1 MKVLLIKDVKGLG
14 KAGEIKEVKD
24 GYGKNF
30 LVAKGFAKV
39 ATDDVVA
46 EWQADQKRKAEEEAA
61 EIARLEA
68 LKKKL
73 ENITLVIAKK
83 LGANGSLF
91 GAITNHDVADALK
104 AEGIEIDKKLIHL
117 DGAIKATGVYEADVK
132 LGHGIHAKLKF
143 EVVGE

>member
-1 MKVLLIKDVKGLG
+1 MKVLLVKDVKNLG

-39 ATDDVVA
+39 ATDDVIRA
-46 EWQADQKRKAEEEAA
+46 WEEEQKRKAQEEAE
-61 EIARLEA
+61 EIARLKA
-68 LKKKL
+68 LKERL
-73 ENITLVIAKK
+73 EGMKLVITKK

-91 GAITNHDVADALK
+91 GAITNHDLADALK
-104 AEGIEIDKKLIHL
+104 AEGIDIDKKLIHL
-117 DGAIKATGVYEADVK
+117 DGAVKATGLYEADVK
-132 LGHGIHAKLKF
+132 LGHGIHATLKF